1 MDTRGKGAVES
12 MRHVRMLGLCLVA
25 VFAFGAIT
33 AAGASAKQ
41 VAEWGECEKVEE
53 GAEGKYTDPGCTVK
67 APHKHG
73 VYTGEYEWAQKS
85 GHFGG
90 SVIAPETTSVTFE
103 TAAGHKIECTHVQA
117 ETSVRL
123 TGPFGARTPLWLLE
137 GCQSEGQPCTTISIG
152 SDPEHVSNA
161 LYWLEE
167 EGLAWTGKLGI
178 VEGKGTSTPVVGL
191 SYTSDNTETGER
203 EPFFTPISCEG
214 SLGTV
219 LLGGDKEKPHGL
231 GSNSF
236 IGAVT
241 PVNQMTTELTVT
253 YSESAAGIQTPQRF
267 EHGKQEYLQA
277 FVHNEWEPVAI
288 TTTMKFEIS
297 EREIKA
303 TK

>member
-25 VFAFGAIT
+25 VFAFGAI
-33 AAGASAKQ
+33 AAASASAKQ
-41 VAEWGECEKVEE
+41 MPEWGECEKVEE
-53 GAEGKYTDPGCTVK
+53 GVEGKYTDSNCTVR
-67 APHKHG
+67 APRRHG
-73 VYTGEYEWAQKS
+73 IYTGEYEWSEKN
-85 GHFGG
+85 GRFHG
-90 SVIAPETTSVTFE
+90 SILAPETTSVTVE

-117 ETSVRL
+117 ETSMTL
-123 TGPFGARTPLWLLE
+123 FGPYGAITPLWLLE
-137 GCQSEGQPCTTISIG
+137 GCESEGQPCTTISIG
-152 SDPEHVSNA
+152 SDPGNISNA

-167 EGLAWTGKLGI
+167 EGLRWTGQLGI
-178 VEGKGTSTPVVGL
+178 IEGKGTPNPVVGL
-191 SYTSDNTETGER
+191 SYTSDNTNTGER

-231 GSNSF
+231 GNNSF
-236 IGAVT
+236 IGVVT
-241 PVNQMTTELTVT
+241 PVNQMTEELTLT
-253 YSESAAGIQTPQRF
+253 YSEGAQGIQTPQQF
-267 EHGKQEYLQA
+267 GHGKRKYLQA

-288 TTTMKFEIS
+288 TATMKFAIS